1 MIIIDALA
9 GIENPSILAIPLPA
23 PHRLY
28 LFGGA
33 AIVDFH
39 TTGLQKRD
47 AFCFP
52 LRCSDGSCFALEAT
66 EHVQGSIVHVALGG
80 FEHSDRGEHLLSVH
94 AAEIERIDQG
104 LWVRTKLE
112 VRADP
117 GRLSILSVGYYVAV
131 LSTVA

>member
-28 LFGGA
+28 LFAGA
-33 AIVDFH
+33 AIVDLH

-52 LRCSDGSCFALEAT
+52 LRCADGSCFTLEAG
-66 EHVQGSIVHVALGG
+66 ERVQGTIVHVALGG
-80 FEHSDRGEHLLSVH
+80 FEHSGRGDHVLCVH
-94 AAEIERIDQG
+94 AAEIERIDQA
-104 LWVRTKLE
+104 LWVRTQLE
-112 VRADP
+112 VRADA
-117 GRLSILSVGYYVAV
+117 GRLSLLSVGYYVAL